1 MKDLESHLSSSFQ
14 NSSAEEILAFF
25 LGRYRGTSAFS
36 TGMGAED
43 QVLTHMISSLDKSSY
58 IFTLDTGRLF
68 PETYDL
74 IQATEARYGIRIQVL
89 FPDAEKVEEMVRQK
103 GINLFYDSVEN
114 RKQCCGVRK
123 TDSLKRALMGK
134 EVWISGL
141 RREQS
146 FARKETTTVEWDDQY
161 RLHKVNPLAGWSH
174 DQVWDYIREH
184 RIPYNSLH
192 DRGYPSIGCQPCTRA
207 VEPGEDLRAGRW
219 WWEMDGHREC
229 GIHRK

>member
-1 MKDLESHLSSSFQ
+1 MNAEDSHFIESFL
-14 NSSAEEILAFF
+14 NSPAEEILAHF
-25 LGRYRGTSAFS
+25 LAKFQGKAAFS

-43 QVLTHMISSLDKSSY
+43 QVITHMIHSLAKNAF

-74 IQATEARYGIRIQVL
+74 IQATEARYGIQIHL
-89 FPDAEKVEEMVRQK
+89 HFPDSLKVEEMVREK

-114 RKQCCGVRK
+114 RKLCCDIRK
-123 TDSLKRALMGK
+123 TDSLKRALQGK
-134 EVWISGL
+134 QVWISGL

-146 FARKETTTVEWDDQY
+146 YTRKDTVTVAWDEQY
-161 RLHKVNPLAGWSH
+161 SLYKVNPLAHWTS
-174 DQVWDYIREH
+174 DQVWDYIRQH
-184 RIPYNSLH
+184 RIPYNPLH
-192 DRGYPSIGCQPCTRA
+192 DKGFPSIGCQPCTRA